1 MKRLILVVAVI
12 SLLGLGTGVARATTG
27 PSDEYE
33 DSLTHPLVLAYHLA
47 YPAGFA
53 AEWLIGRP
61 LHYVFSRPY
70 LDRFFGYTPHEDE
83 GPGHAYRGA
92 Q

>member
-12 SLLGLGTGVARATTG
+12 SLLGLGTGARATAQEQG
-27 PSDEYE
+27 EYE
-33 DSLTHPLVLAYHLA
+33 DSLTHPLRMAYHLA
-47 YPAGFA
+47 YPVGFA

-61 LHYVFSRPY
+61 FQYIISRPY
-70 LDRFFGYTPHEDE
+70 LDRFFGYTPNEEQGLSHTRVV
-83 GPGHAYRGA
+83 P

>member
-12 SLLGLGTGVARATTG
+12 SLLGLGTGVARATV
-27 PSDEYE
+27 PEPNEYE
-33 DSLTHPLVLAYHLA
+33 DSLTHPLRMAYHLA
-47 YPAGFA
+47 YPIGFA

-61 LHYVFSRPY
+61 FQYVISRPY
-70 LDRFFGYTPHEDE
+70 LDRFFGYTPHEEE
-83 GPGHAYRGA
+83 GLSHTRVV